1 MKKLMVIV
9 SAVLLS
15 SLMSYAQ
22 DSQTDYSK
30 NQATPATDHPMMK
43 DGVKMKDGKVWLM
56 KDGNKTEVLTE
67 VNLGTTKVDSK
78 GNVTFKDGT
87 KTILKEGDHVRM
99 DGTVGRASDKTK
111 TPKENMNK

>member
-30 NQATPATDHPMMK
+30 NQATPATDHPM
-43 DGVKMKDGKVWLM
+43 MKDGKVWLM